1 MYLKIWFIVIFSYF
15 IYVYGLYKVIK
26 NRFKLEK
33 VVKFI
38 IIKEVFVNLV
48 FLWILYFLWYF

>member
-1 MYLKIWFIVIFSYF
+1 MYLKIWFIVIFGDF